1 MIYISSQKSTKWRK
15 NTFFPCVF
23 RHFSNMICRH
33 KTWNGEMYRNYVVY
47 PDHVYEK
54 NVAWKRLYTYPAK
67 NQQNCEKIHFF
78 RVFFVTF
85 RTSFVDIKLETVKFT
100 VTTGFALTLCTRET
114 LLKRI
119 IYISSRKLT
128 KQRKNTFLLEIFDT
142 FWTLFPN
149 EKIKTWKWA
158 VLNGFEI
165 VIAFTKTMVETEI
178 LKKICEIKR
187 VSK

>member
-67 NQQNCEKIHFF
+67 NQQNCDKIHFF

-100 VTTGFALTLCTRET
+100 VTTGFALTLCTTET

-128 KQRKNTFLLEIFDT
+128 KQRKNKFLLEIFDT
-142 FWTLFPN
+142 FWTLFQD
-149 EKIKTWKWA
+149 EKIKTRKLA
-158 VLNGFEI
+158 PVNGFQ
-165 VIAFTKTMVETEI
+165 ALLALTRTMVETEI
-178 LKKICEIKR
+178 LDMIGKTKFPNN
-187 VSK
+187 